1 MPGTILS
8 RVAGALFVAAVMTL
22 TLPAA
27 SAQQFSDEQKRELH
41 DIIRDYLINNPR
53 VLQEAI
59 ASLERMHE
67 EQQMSELK
75 AAVRDNADRL
85 FRSELDHVAGNP
97 DGSITMVEFF
107 DYNCGFCKRSVSD
120 VVSLIDTDPDLRV
133 VLKEFPILGPNS
145 VFASRAAIAA
155 RKQGKYWE
163 FHLAMMRAR
172 GTNDPAQVM
181 RIAEEVGLDTD
192 QLEADMN
199 APEVDQTIEQSFALA
214 NAMGIQGTPA
224 FIIDDHLIA
233 GALGLDAL
241 RTQIEDVR
249 ASGGCVAC

>member
-1 MPGTILS
+1 DFHVTGVQTC
-8 RVAGALFVAAVMTL
+8 AL
-22 TLPAA
+22 PI
-27 SAQQFSDEQKRELH
+27 S
-41 DIIRDYLINNPR
+41 
-53 VLQEAI
+53 
-59 ASLERMHE
+59 
-67 EQQMSELK
+67 
-75 AAVRDNADRL
+75 
-85 FRSELDHVAGNP
+85 
-97 DGSITMVEFF
+97 MVEFF

-192 QLEADMN
+192 QLEAD
-199 APEVDQTIEQSFALA
+199 
-214 NAMGIQGTPA
+214 
-224 FIIDDHLIA
+224 
-233 GALGLDAL
+233 
-241 RTQIEDVR
+241 
-249 ASGGCVAC
+249 

>member
-1 MPGTILS
+1 
-8 RVAGALFVAAVMTL
+8 
-22 TLPAA
+22 
-27 SAQQFSDEQKRELH
+27 
-41 DIIRDYLINNPR
+41 
-53 VLQEAI
+53 
-59 ASLERMHE
+59 
-67 EQQMSELK
+67 QQMSERK
-75 AAVRDNADRL
+75 QAVRDNADRL